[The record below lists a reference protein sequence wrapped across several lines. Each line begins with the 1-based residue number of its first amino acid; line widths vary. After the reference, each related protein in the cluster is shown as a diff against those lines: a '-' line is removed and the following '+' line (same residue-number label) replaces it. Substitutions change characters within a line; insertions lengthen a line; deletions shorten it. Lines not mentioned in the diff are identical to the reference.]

1 MNHNKID
8 KIDLK
13 IRELNNSDNLQS
25 LDLTESNKS
34 NPLSVNDFFHS
45 SKVQNF
51 QKNNLASTWVVYYN
65 NTLVGCFSLS
75 MSVIRKNEL
84 NDSEIVHEAEYIKTY
99 PAILLGQFGVDKKFR
114 SMGIGSHIIQYIT
127 GLALMIGKKIAC
139 RYIVLQTDLDH
150 ISIYNQFNFKSSKK
164 SNQRLIWMYKKL

>member
-8 KIDLK
+8 KTDLK

-25 LDLTESNKS
+25 LDLTESNRS
-34 NPLSVNDFFHS
+34 DPLSVNDFFHS

-84 NDSEIVHEAEYIKTY
+84 NDSEIVIDAKNINVY
-99 PAILLGQFGVDKKFR
+99 PAVLLGQFGIDKDFR
-114 SMGIGSHIIQYIT
+114 GRDIGYWIIQHII
-127 GLALMIGKKIAC
+127 GLTRRLRKKIAC
-139 RYIVLQTDLDH
+139 RYIVLQTDSDH
-150 ISIYNQFNFKSSKK
+150 ISIYNRFNFRSSKK
-164 SNQRLIWMYKKL
+164 SNQKLIWMYKKL